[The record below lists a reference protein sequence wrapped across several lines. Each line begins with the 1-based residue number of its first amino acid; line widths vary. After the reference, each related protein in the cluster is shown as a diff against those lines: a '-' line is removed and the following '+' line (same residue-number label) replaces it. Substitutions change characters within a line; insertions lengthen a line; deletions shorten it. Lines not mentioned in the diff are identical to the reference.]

1 MINNLLLSLHRIFAL
16 VKKEFLIIL
25 MDKKSRVVLFVPV
38 IVQCIIFGYGASY
51 HLLCVPYAILNSSSG
66 ELAFEFENELLN
78 SPTFKLEKK
87 CADDL
92 CLSECLETSKCL
104 LSINIPDDFEEKRE
118 IFVGTDARN
127 TASANTAAAYLS
139 EITQSLNNRYTS
151 AAKIKINSRFLFNEN
166 NYTRYTILVG
176 MCLALS
182 VIQVL
187 LLSAL
192 SVCRE
197 KEDGTYDMML
207 MTPSRPFELLIGKA
221 TAPICIASLQSLIMI
236 MICIFYFGIPMRGSV
251 ISVMILIFTFA
262 ATVVGIG
269 LAISTIAKTTQQA
282 LVTGFILCL
291 VLIMTSGL
299 ITAVD
304 GMPDYFKAVALINP
318 VYYGINAI
326 WQIFLQ
332 GKGYLE
338 VLNLVCPLIVT
349 GVITLST
356 AAWLFRHRIDS

>member
-1 MINNLLLSLHRIFAL
+1 MSRTVLLSLQRIL
-16 VKKEFLIIL
+16 SLIKKEFLIIL

-51 HLLCVPYAILNSSSG
+51 HLQSVPYAIMNRSSG
-66 ELAFEFENELLN
+66 KLAFEFENELLN
-78 SPTFKLEKK
+78 TPVFTLIKK
-87 CADDL
+87 CANDS
-92 CLSECLETSKCL
+92 CLKDCIETSKCL
-104 LSINIPDDFEEKRE
+104 LSINIRDDFDDSRE
-118 IFVGTDARN
+118 IFIGTDARN
-127 TASANTAAAYLS
+127 TASANTAAGYLS
-139 EITQSLNNRYTS
+139 EITQSLNRRFS
-151 AAKIKINSRFLFNEN
+151 GKRGISINSRFLFNEN

-221 TAPICIASLQSLIMI
+221 TAPICIAAVQSLIMI
-236 MICIFYFGIPMRGSV
+236 LICVFYFSIPMRGSI
-251 ISVMILIFTFA
+251 ISIMMLIFTFS

-269 LAISTIAKTTQQA
+269 LAVSTVAKTTQQA
-282 LVTGFILCL
+282 LITGFILCL
-291 VLIMTSGL
+291 ILIMTSGL

-304 GMPDYFKAVALINP
+304 GMPAYFKVVAAINP
-318 VYYGINAI
+318 VHYGINAI

-332 GKGYLE
+332 GKGYFE
-338 VLNLVCPLIVT
+338 VLGLILPLIGT
-349 GVITLST
+349 GIVTLSV
-356 AAWLFRHRIDS
+356 AAWLFRHRIDN